1 MGMIF
6 FVSAQV
12 LFAARTY
19 GGRSR
24 PAVGD
29 GRRFAPGVQTGASGA
44 PYGVQRHGGGGG
56 GGRTVDP
63 ARTRPET
70 AARFGRRPFLQADV
84 GGRGARQRRVLRCR
98 RLLQLAHHQ
107 VQRGRRQIGRVGRED
122 GSVFSSQFTQLTPID
137 DFDSFIFF
145 LSVFSSIVARRNL

>member
-1 MGMIF
+1 MSRLRFYLPHGLT
-6 FVSAQV
+6 VDDRGQLWVTDVGSHQV
-12 LFAARTY
+12 FKLAPLAPPTASNGTAA
-19 GGRSR
+19 
-24 PAVGD
+24 A
-29 GRRFAPGVQTGASGA
+29 A
-44 PYGVQRHGGGGG
+44 GGGG
-56 GGRTVDP
+56 TVDP
-63 ARTRPET
+63 ARTRPEP
-70 AARFGRRPFLQADV
+70 AAGFGRRPFLQADV